1 MHTKKGL
8 HISMG
13 ADAKMYILNDGK
25 DYIKNLSTDLEYAKI
40 KAKEYLLKYDP
51 DLTNEELKVPVDI
64 WCREKSYSVG
74 DPNYVPYTPDWLKFN
89 DHIETHKIY
98 LLSLK
103 NQELKDAG
111 NKQSHIGTI
120 DEKVENLELT
130 ITDIFNYEIHNPN
143 GFPIISFGHKFVDQ
157 NGNYLIYFGNSKQ
170 FVKEEMIKKTWSD
183 ELIKENVSIYK
194 VGDKIT
200 VNGTIKDHT
209 YEKKNMYMPLT
220 VIKRPKT
227 NRKDVR

>member
-1 MHTKKGL
+1 MNTKQGL

-13 ADAKMYILNDGK
+13 ADAKMYILNDGE

-64 WCREKSYSVG
+64 WLREKSYSVG

-89 DHIETHKIY
+89 DHIETHKIH

-111 NKQSHIGTI
+111 AKQSHIGTI

-130 ITDIFNYEIHNPN
+130 ITDIFNYVIDNPN
-143 GFPIISFGHKFVDQ
+143 GYPIISFGHKFIDQ
-157 NGNYLIYFGNSKQ
+157 NGNYLIYFGNSKE
-170 FVKEEMIKKTWSD
+170 FVKEEIDSD
-183 ELIKENVSIYK
+183 DDTLKVSIYK

-209 YEKKNMYMPLT
+209 YEKKNEYMPLT
-220 VIKRPKT
+220 VIKRPKI
-227 NRKDVR
+227 NGKDVR